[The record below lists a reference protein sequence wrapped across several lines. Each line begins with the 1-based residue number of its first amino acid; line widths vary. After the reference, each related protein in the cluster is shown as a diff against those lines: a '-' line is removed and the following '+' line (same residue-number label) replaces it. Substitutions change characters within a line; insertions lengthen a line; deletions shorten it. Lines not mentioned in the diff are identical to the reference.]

1 MCSVELLEIQVP
13 LPARKRDA
21 PCMGVTAAARIVRR
35 DKIALAEAGAHFFVD
50 GGVFLHLF
58 RGDLGENE
66 PAVRRKEIDADV
78 VAVGNGKEPP
88 RKIGIGIE
96 EAGIESA
103 EIDSVAHDLIARVAQ
118 RPLRLVA
125 VLILDLHVLHDGEEG
140 DDDDGEHGKTHPEDE
155 VEVEAPGLEFFM
167 RLSRCLR
174 RKSGHGYASNL
185 YPKPRRV
192 TMNLRYSLRL
202 PRSILTW
209 VSTVRSS
216 P

>member
-1 MCSVELLEIQVP
+1 
-13 LPARKRDA
+13 
-21 PCMGVTAAARIVRR
+21 MGITAVARIVRR
-35 DKIALAEAGAHFFVD
+35 HKIALAETGAHFFVD
-50 GGVFLHLF
+50 GGVFLLLF
-58 RGDLGENE
+58 HGVLGENE
-66 PAVRRKEIDADV
+66 PAVRRKEIDAHV
-78 VAVGNGKEPP
+78 VAVGNGKQPP

-118 RPLRLVA
+118 RALRLIA
-125 VLILDLHVLHDGEEG
+125 VLILDLHVLNDGEKG
-140 DDDDGEHGKTHPEDE
+140 DDDDGEHGKTHPKDE
-155 VEVEAPGLEFFM
+155 IEVEAPGLKFFM
-167 RLSRCLR
+167 RLSRFLR

-185 YPKPRRV
+185 YPNPRRV

-202 PRSILTW
+202 PRNILTW